1 MNNNAEIE
9 NTNITLSAD
18 LLAEA
23 KELGINISQVCDQYL
38 RELVRGEREP
48 ASLNPYHVDDQDPTL
63 RQSVYVYMDMLAYKE
78 IVHQSKKAEDQQ
90 AMLRKLH
97 HAFKY
102 ARDVYLESDKDDPLS
117 RLYQKQDYALKA
129 FTDNIVMGW
138 PICKNPQQEFYSA
151 FRCLKHFQFQLV
163 IEGFFIRGA
172 ISLGDAY
179 IDEVAVF
186 GGAVLEAYEGE
197 VSLARDPRI
206 ILTQSAVSVV
216 QEHNVDFSRDI
227 LRDSDGQ
234 LFLNYLDSVL
244 IAEDEYGPI
253 YEDFLKH
260 KTIVEEKLNEYKE
273 NPPFWSKY
281 AWVAGYHNY
290 FCDQH
295 TDYFTDEHKINV
307 ELFRAIP
314 TRIDD

>member
-1 MNNNAEIE
+1 MTNSVEKEAN
-9 NTNITLSAD
+9 NITLSD
-18 LLAEA
+18 DVLAEA
-23 KELGINISQVCDQYL
+23 KELGINISQVCNQYL
-38 RELVRGEREP
+38 RELVHGEREP
-48 ASLNPYHVDDQDPTL
+48 VSLNPYHVDGQDPTL
-63 RQSVYVYMDMLAYKE
+63 RPSVYVYMDMLAYKE
-78 IVHQSKKAEDQQ
+78 IVHQSKTAKDQQ
-90 AMLRKLH
+90 EMLRKLH

-102 ARDVYLESDKDDPLS
+102 ARAVYLESDKDDPLL
-117 RLYQKQDYALKA
+117 RLYQKQNYALKA

-138 PICKNPQQEFYSA
+138 PIRKNPQWELDSA

-206 ILTQSAVSVV
+206 VLTQSAVNVV

-253 YEDFLKH
+253 YEGFLKH

-273 NPPFWSKY
+273 NPPLWSKY

-290 FCDQH
+290 FCDQY

-307 ELFRAIP
+307 ELFRATP